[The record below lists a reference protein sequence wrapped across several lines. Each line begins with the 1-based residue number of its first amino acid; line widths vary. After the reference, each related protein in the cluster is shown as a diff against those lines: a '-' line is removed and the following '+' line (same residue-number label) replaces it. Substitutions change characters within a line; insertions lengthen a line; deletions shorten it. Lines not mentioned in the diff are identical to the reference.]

1 MSRGLQPTVVR
12 KFRGLNVWTSLA
24 AVTPDQA
31 TALLNVIPSS
41 DGTVGKLRIP
51 TVLGSA
57 GHSDQP
63 CRFKQYANSA
73 GTRQVIAQQD
83 LGIFAYDTAWAITI
97 VDVDSLNH
105 ALYDFIEANN
115 LFFGTNGVKSF
126 KWDGV
131 THSKWGIDAPAT
143 APALGTVSGGSLTFV
158 NGGRTYIVSY
168 GNSITGH
175 VSNGSPVSASTGNL
189 LNQEQEVDCIAPTDQ
204 QVDIAYLF
212 STVDGGGT
220 YYFNQSVAVVPLTA
234 FSFTDNTPDANLN
247 FAVVAPTINN
257 PPPLG
262 LYLAN
267 FQGRVIIMNLDDD
280 PQGAAYSG
288 YEWILLG
295 RPEES
300 YPPSN
305 RLRLAI
311 GADDMRGGGGV
322 ANGFVFFSRSDQMF
336 FLRGTLQDITTV
348 APVQI
353 TTFLQQLP
361 WQQGCF
367 SHFSIQSTPQGLVWL
382 GSDKTIQIFDGTN
395 EPKCLSISISP
406 ILRTITAGTED
417 NARSA
422 YFNFLERMWYCL
434 AVSVNGSFLNNQI
447 IVIDLDPNPD
457 TNCGIFLSDLRADD
471 MCAVDDADG
480 MRQLVI
486 DALGV
491 MYKFLALS
499 DAVGGV
505 SNPITS
511 TSGILPGY
519 WQSGPFGN
527 EDSNVIK
534 MFRWVNV
541 VTDQSNFKVQTFMI
555 GEDNNFRYPTLL
567 PPGGPAP
574 LPASGKVPVNTVG
587 RRAMYLIQFPQEDVS
602 ANLLE
607 LTNQCIPVAQR

>member
-1 MSRGLQPTVVR
+1 MSRNLQPTVVR

-31 TALLNVIPSS
+31 TALLNVVPSS

-57 GHSDQP
+57 GHADQP
-63 CRFKQYANSA
+63 CRFKPYANSA
-73 GTRQVIAQQD
+73 GTRQVIAQQGID
-83 LGIFAYDTAWAITI
+83 LFSYDTAW
-97 VDVDSLNH
+97 DVSLMESNSLN
-105 ALYDFIEANN
+105 ADLYDFIEANN
-115 LFFGTNGVKSF
+115 LFFGNNGLKAF
-126 KWDGV
+126 KWDG
-131 THSKWGIDAPAT
+131 TNQTKWGIDAPT
-143 APALGTVSGGSLTFV
+143 AAPTLGAAPLGSLTFV
-158 NGGRTYIVSY
+158 NGGRTYVVAL

-175 VSNGSPVSASTGNL
+175 VGNGSPVSASTGNL
-189 LNQEQEVDCIAPTDQ
+189 VNQEQEVDCLAPVDPQ
-204 QVDIAYLF
+204 DDIAYLF
-212 STVDGGGT
+212 STEDGGGT
-220 YYFNQSVAVVPLTA
+220 YYFNQSIAITPLTA

-267 FQGRVIIMNLDDD
+267 FQGRVIIMNLDNDK
-280 PQGAAYSG
+280 QGAAYSG

-300 YPPSN
+300 FPPSN

-311 GADDMRGGGGV
+311 GADDMAGGGGV
-322 ANGFVFFSRSDQMF
+322 ANGFVFFSKSNQMF
-336 FLRGTLQDITTV
+336 FLRGSLQDITTV

-361 WQQGCF
+361 WNQGCF

-382 GSDKTIQIFDGTN
+382 CSDKTIQIFDGTN
-395 EPKCLSISISP
+395 EPKCLSTSILP
-406 ILRTITAGTED
+406 ILRTITEGTE
-417 NARSA
+417 NNTRSA
-422 YFNFLERMWYCL
+422 FFNFLERQWYCL
-434 AVSVNGSFLNNQI
+434 SVAVNGSLYNNQI
-447 IVIDLDPNPD
+447 IVIDLDPNPG

-471 MCAVDDADG
+471 ICTVGDANG
-480 MRQLVI
+480 LNELI
-486 DALGV
+486 LDALGI

-499 DAVGGV
+499 DTVGGI
-505 SNPITS
+505 SDPITS
-511 TSGILPGY
+511 TSGIMPGY

-527 EDSNVIK
+527 EDANVIK
-534 MFRWVNV
+534 MFRWIHV
-541 VTDQSNFKVQTFMI
+541 VTDQKNFKVQTLLI
-555 GEDNNFRYPTLL
+555 GEDDNFRYPTLL
-567 PPGGPAP
+567 PIGGPAA
-574 LPASGKVPVNTVG
+574 LPSNGKFPVNAKG